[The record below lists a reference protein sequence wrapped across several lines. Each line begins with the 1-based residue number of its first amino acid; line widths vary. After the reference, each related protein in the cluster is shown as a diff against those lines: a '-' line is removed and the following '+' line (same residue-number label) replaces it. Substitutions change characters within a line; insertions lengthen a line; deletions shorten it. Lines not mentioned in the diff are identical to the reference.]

1 MNRTLC
7 ILVWTIIT
15 YLTSLNMSSYDLG
28 NYTQV
33 VGLILGTSLSAFFIA
48 AFVATEREILKLGL
62 FASAVCL
69 ALGGICD
76 PEAYFHFYY
85 NPEKYLLIHQ
95 CLAFITIGT
104 VGCMRSLYLYNEA
117 VKLNRKIESVFTI
130 VRRLFEEPAE
140 EA

>member
-15 YLTSLNMSSYDLG
+15 YLMSLNMSSYALG

-48 AFVATEREILKLGL
+48 AFVATEREILKLGF

-69 ALGGICD
+69 ALGGMCD
-76 PEAYFHFYY
+76 PETYLHFYY
-85 NPEKYLLIHQ
+85 NPEKYLPVHA
-95 CLAFITIGT
+95 CLALITIGT
-104 VGCMRSLYLYNEA
+104 VGCIRSLYLYNKA
-117 VKLNRKIESVFTI
+117 VKLNQKIESVITI
-130 VRRLFEEPAE
+130 VRRLFEEPE

>member
-7 ILVWTIIT
+7 ILVWTVIT
-15 YLTSLNMSSYDLG
+15 YLTSLNMSSYGLG

-33 VGLILGTSLSAFFIA
+33 VGLVLGTSLSAFFIA

-62 FASAVCL
+62 LASAVCL
-69 ALGGICD
+69 GLGGMCD
-76 PEAYFHFYY
+76 PEAYLHFYY
-85 NPEKYLLIHQ
+85 NPEKYLLVHES
-95 CLAFITIGT
+95 LAFITVGT
-104 VGCMRSLYLYNEA
+104 AGCMRSLYLYNQA

-130 VRRLFEEPAE
+130 LRRLFEEPD

>member
-15 YLTSLNMSSYDLG
+15 YLTSLNMSSYALG

-48 AFVATEREILKLGL
+48 AFVATEREILKLGF

-69 ALGGICD
+69 ALGGMCD
-76 PEAYFHFYY
+76 PETYLHFYY
-85 NPEKYLLIHQ
+85 NPEKYLPVHA
-95 CLAFITIGT
+95 CLALITIGT
-104 VGCMRSLYLYNEA
+104 VGCIRSLYLYNKA
-117 VKLNRKIESVFTI
+117 VKLNQKIESVITI
-130 VRRLFEEPAE
+130 VRRLFEEPE